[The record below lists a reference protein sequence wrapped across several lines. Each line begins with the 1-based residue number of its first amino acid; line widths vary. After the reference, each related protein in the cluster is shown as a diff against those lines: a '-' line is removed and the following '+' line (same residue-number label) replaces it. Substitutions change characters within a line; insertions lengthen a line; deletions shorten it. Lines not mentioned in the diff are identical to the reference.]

1 MYMSRHAWPKACL
14 GIHPGPRRPLQP
26 LRLSSRS
33 PREETR
39 RGQGAAQVAALV
51 SLDGLHG

>member
-1 MYMSRHAWPKACL
+1 MYMRRHAWPKACL
-14 GIHPGPRRPLQP
+14 GTQPRPRRPLQP

-33 PREETR
+33 PQEETR
-39 RGQGAAQVAALV
+39 RGQGAARVVALV